1 MKSSRMWPILLMLG
15 AACFMSMAACTWAAS
30 QGSTHPGG
38 NSAASSDDDANAP
51 YKTFDAVPAITMPP
65 LLLDMSST
73 SVVVEWMTDSPG
85 DERVRYGDGRLDHEI
100 VPQQDGLIPVGAM
113 HRVVIDG
120 LLPGHTYQY
129 QVSSRRVVALK
140 PYWPD
145 MGRTVQSPVYSFTTF
160 DPAKKS
166 ASFAVITDT
175 HEDVDRI
182 RGLMD
187 MIHREPVDFVAHDGD
202 GVNYGVSENQLK
214 DRFLEPMS
222 TGLQGRVPL
231 VYARGNHEY
240 RGEFARSLGGYLH
253 AQDDKYFFTRDEG
266 PLHLVVV
273 DTGED
278 KPDDTSV
285 YAGLNDLRD
294 YRSEE
299 FAWLRK
305 TFAQENRTTTAPFT
319 VVLGH
324 QPDWG
329 WLDGHGEQWT
339 QLANR
344 AHIDLFIAGH
354 EHVFQYIRPGERGND
369 FPILV
374 VGQDQVARVQV
385 SDTEL
390 KVVVTDRAGRLVD
403 EFSLKRKGK

>member
-1 MKSSRMWPILLMLG
+1 MKSSWTWQVLLMLG
-15 AACFMSMAACTWAAS
+15 AACSMSMAACAWAAS
-30 QGSTHPGG
+30 QDSAHPHG
-38 NSAASSDDDANAP
+38 NPAASSDDDANAP
-51 YKTFDAVPAITMPP
+51 YKTFDSLPAITMEP

-73 SVVVEWMTDSPG
+73 SVVVEWMTDSPA
-85 DERVRYGDGRLDHEI
+85 DERVRYGEGHLGREI
-100 VPQQDGLIPVGAM
+100 VPQQDGLIPVGTM

-120 LLPGHTYQY
+120 LLPGHSYQY

-145 MGRTVQSPVYSFTTF
+145 MGQTVQSPVYNFTTF

-182 RGLMD
+182 RALMD
-187 MIHREPVDFVAHDGD
+187 MIHRAPVDFVVHDGD

-214 DRFLEPMS
+214 DRFLEPMAV
-222 TGLQGRVPL
+222 GLQERVPL
-231 VYARGNHEY
+231 IYARGNHEY
-240 RGEFARSLGGYLH
+240 RGEFARFLGGYLH
-253 AQDDKYFFTRDEG
+253 AQDDKYYFTRDEG

-278 KPDDTSV
+278 KSDDTNV

-299 FAWLRK
+299 FAWLKK
-305 TFAQENRTTTAPFT
+305 TFAEEKRTTTAPFT

-329 WLDGHGEQWT
+329 WLDEHSDQWT

-344 AHIDLFIAGH
+344 AHVDLFIAGH

-374 VGQDQVARVQV
+374 VGQDQVARVQA

-390 KVVVTDRAGRLVD
+390 KVEVTDRTGKLVD
-403 EFSLKRKGK
+403 KFSLQRKRK